1 MSLTQAQVE
10 SAKNVACEKCSCEVM
25 SQAFVIKVVS
35 GLMTGDG
42 KDTYVPVPIFSCA
55 SCGHVNSI
63 FVKDLK
69 INSQDGRKEPLLH
82 VQV

>member
-10 SAKNVACEKCSCEVM
+10 SAKNVACEKCSCEIM

-42 KDTYVPVPIFSCA
+42 KDTYVPVPIFACNN
-55 SCGHVNSI
+55 CKHVNNI

-69 INSQDGRKEPLLH
+69 INTQEVKNEPLLH